1 VVEPGDDPSASL
13 TKGSTRR
20 LRIITE
26 SISLNPVGGIE
37 LCTFQDSIALA
48 ERGHS
53 ILLFYG
59 EDGVLR
65 PRFEAATIRLQ
76 GPENFEFN
84 VCRPFPGLRRAAGPA
99 RRARSTKPDVLWL
112 TRFEHIYWAYVVAK
126 WSGCK
131 IVCQLHH
138 MPFTPRLS
146 ALHRGVAHFV
156 AVSHFLRDEWIK
168 MGIDPDRITVVE
180 NALPPGT
187 YPRGGRVERDEAR
200 RALGLSPDVT
210 IVLYYG
216 RMMREKGI
224 GTLLE
229 AWAQVGL
236 SPQEAQLVLVG
247 SPSPW
252 EKPEFAEQLSRV
264 EPATLHW
271 YPLQEDV
278 VPFLH
283 AADLVVF
290 PTWLEEGFG
299 RVIAEG
305 LSTGRPVIA
314 ARVGAVPEVLSGP
327 MSRFLVEPKNPDDL
341 AARIK
346 ALLNWR
352 QDEPGL
358 EEDCAAW
365 IEERYPYDRHLAQLE
380 ELLTT
385 YANAPKRR
393 VRTRASEGLN

>member
-1 VVEPGDDPSASL
+1 MVEPGGDPSASL
-13 TKGSTRR
+13 TKGLTRG
-20 LRIITE
+20 LRIVTE

-48 ERGHS
+48 ERDHS

-59 EDGVLR
+59 EDGVFR
-65 PRFEAATIRLQ
+65 PRYEAATIRLV
-76 GPENFEFN
+76 GPENFEFD
-84 VCRPFPGLRRAAGPA
+84 VYRPFPGLRRAWGPA

-126 WSGCK
+126 WSGCR

-146 ALHRGVAHFV
+146 ALHRGVAHYV

-168 MGIDPDRITVVE
+168 IGIDPENISVVE
-180 NALPPGT
+180 NSLPPGT
-187 YPRGGRVERDEAR
+187 YPRGGRAERDEAR
-200 RALGLSPDVT
+200 RALGLSPDVV

-224 GTLLE
+224 STLLE
-229 AWAQVGL
+229 AWATLGL

-247 SPSPW
+247 SPTSA
-252 EKPEFAEQLSRV
+252 EQLEFAEQLSRLD
-264 EPATLHW
+264 PAALHW
-271 YPLQEDV
+271 YPVQENV

-314 ARVGAVPEVLSGP
+314 SRVGAVPEVLSGP
-327 MSRFLVEPKNPDDL
+327 MSRFLVEPKDPEDL
-341 AARIK
+341 AARIREF
-346 ALLNWR
+346 LTWR
-352 QDEPGL
+352 HDEPEL
-358 EEDCAAW
+358 EEDCSAW
-365 IEERYPYDRHLAQLE
+365 IEERYPYERHVAQLE
-380 ELLTT
+380 EVLTT
-385 YANAPKRR
+385 YAKRH
-393 VRTRASEGLN
+393 VRTRNFEKPN

>member
-1 VVEPGDDPSASL
+1 VAEPGDDSSAGP
-13 TKGSTRR
+13 TKGSTQG
-20 LRIITE
+20 LRIVTE
-26 SISLNPVGGIE
+26 SLSLNPVGGIE

-53 ILLFYG
+53 ILLFYE

-65 PRFEAATIRLQ
+65 PRFEAASVRLQ
-76 GPENFEFN
+76 GLENFKFD
-84 VCRPFPGLRRAAGPA
+84 VHRPFPGLRRAAGPA
-99 RRARSTKPDVLWL
+99 RMARSTKPDVLWL
-112 TRFEHIYWAYVVAK
+112 TRFEHIYWAYVVSK

-146 ALHRGVAHFV
+146 ALHRGVAHFA

-168 MGIDPDRITVVE
+168 IGIEPERISVVE
-180 NALPPGT
+180 NALPPGA
-187 YPRGGRVERDEAR
+187 YPRGGRAERDEAR

-236 SPQEAQLVLVG
+236 SAQEAQLVLVG

-252 EKPEFAEQLSRV
+252 EQPEFAEQLSRLD
-264 EPATLHW
+264 PATLHC
-271 YPLQEDV
+271 YPLQENV

-341 AARIK
+341 AARIREF
-346 ALLNWR
+346 LNWR
-352 QDEPGL
+352 HDEPGL
-358 EEDCAAW
+358 EEDCATW

-393 VRTRASEGLN
+393 VRTRTSGN